1 MVDAAVELVEHPGG
15 TRRALQQ
22 APRGHDQVIVV
33 ERRAPTLGAGIA
45 AGNVEAE
52 PQQRQGVL
60 DQRRAGDAVEHSGQP
75 LGLAA
80 QHAFDPGHRR
90 DRGLGGEPRQ
100 DLALGGEERLGIS
113 GQKRWPALG
122 RRQPLGD
129 QGRPRD
135 VLLAALCQRL
145 CGGAQARAI
154 EGGVEAGVA
163 PQAVGSVIGR
173 AAHLLRQPLPHAAQ
187 SRFVA
192 DARQQP
198 GPFAQ
203 KPGHE
208 LGVFGDRNPVGHRG
222 QCIDQG
228 GRRIAAGQR
237 LHLLV
242 LGVTQ
247 QRLRLGLVEH
257 LEARRHARLE
267 RKALQQRLAE
277 GVDGEDVDAAR
288 RVEHAREQA
297 ARRDT
302 LRRIGR
308 AVDERL
314 DLLVELGLRG
324 ERPASELGRQ
334 TVAHFGG
341 GRLGEGEAK
350 DALGLDAVQKQA
362 RHAIGQHLGL
372 AGAGVGL
379 DPGRVARR
387 RGAPLRVGCQHERI
401 ERRAHSSPSP
411 AVDHSA
417 TRSRWA

>member
-1 MVDAAVELVEHPGG
+1 M
-15 TRRALQQ
+15 
-22 APRGHDQVIVV
+22 
-33 ERRAPTLGAGIA
+33 
-45 AGNVEAE
+45 
-52 PQQRQGVL
+52 L
-60 DQRRAGDAVEHSGQP
+60 DQRCAGDAIEHLGQP

-100 DLALGGEERLGIS
+100 DFALGGEERLGIG
-113 GQKRWPALG
+113 GQKRRPVLG

-129 QGRPRD
+129 QARPRD
-135 VLLAALCQRL
+135 VLLAALRQGSG
-145 CGGAQARAI
+145 GGAQARGI
-154 EGGVEAGVA
+154 EGGFEAGVA
-163 PQAVGSVIGR
+163 PEAVGGVVGR
-173 AAHLLRQPLPHAAQ
+173 ATHLLRQPRPHAAQ

-192 DARQQP
+192 DAGQQP

-208 LGVFGDRNPVGHRG
+208 LGVFGDRDPVGHRG
-222 QCIDQG
+222 QRIDQG
-228 GRRIAAGQR
+228 GWRIAAGQR

-242 LGVTQ
+242 LGMTQ
-247 QRLRLGLVEH
+247 QGLRLGLVEH
-257 LEARRHARLE
+257 FEARRHPRFE
-267 RKALQQRLAE
+267 RKALEQRLAE

-288 RVEHAREQA
+288 CVEHAREQS

-308 AVDERL
+308 AVNQLR
-314 DLLVELGLRG
+314 DLLVELRLVG

-341 GRLGEGEAK
+341 RRLGEGEAQ
-350 DALGLDAVQKQA
+350 DALGLDAVQQQA

-372 AGAGVGL
+372 AGAGIGL

-387 RGAPLRVGCQHERI
+387 RGAPLRVGRERQRI
-401 ERRAHSSPSP
+401 DRRAHSSPPP

-417 TRSRWA
+417 TRSR